1 MEIQKYRE
9 KLVDMEFYK
18 AREGELREDN
28 RVLLETREM
37 LEEQLQQAR
46 RRADKGMDLQHEIMK
61 MKQRE
66 NDVALVSILFNQQ
79 TNYGTSPCNRS
90 KVVHLIN
97 LLIK

>member
-66 NDVALVSILFNQQ
+66 NDVALVSIIAF
-79 TNYGTSPCNRS
+79 
-90 KVVHLIN
+90 
-97 LLIK
+97 